1 MRAASELIPRGFRP
15 LMFSSRALGRRG
27 PNPSVIGF
35 ASIRIIR
42 FRTYLV
48 ETILQ
53 ISLRDFCRNH
63 VWLSQS
69 DNATFPIPTC
79 RLSWNAKGYST
90 LARKW
95 VFSSKWDNF
104 SNFLHKLKVR
114 EMGLSENGSFGRPRR
129 KWDFDQL
136 ERKFCNLWKQG
147 FVTLEKKMGF
157 VTLKTYTSSFV

>member
-1 MRAASELIPRGFRP
+1 MLYFVIVA
-15 LMFSSRALGRRG
+15 RRRRKFLLFCDSTIEKL
-27 PNPSVIGF
+27 PFWEANLNLTNPHFWKYVDTYPHF
-35 ASIRIIR
+35 FLAYPHFFEKMWIRIP
-42 FRTYLV
+42 
-48 ETILQ
+48 Q
-53 ISLRDFCRNH
+53 KKH
-63 VWLSQS
+63 W
-69 DNATFPIPTC
+69 PTVPS
-79 RLSWNAKGYST
+79 RENGFS
-90 LARKW
+90 RKW

>member
-1 MRAASELIPRGFRP
+1 MIAFWSSTTTLRIWGGPPLPCGCNLVVTWFTLVPAAGRNFSFELWFRFFDVLRSISDELLRKHTFLFQTTVPSRENGF
-15 LMFSSRALGRRG
+15 S
-27 PNPSVIGF
+27 
-35 ASIRIIR
+35 
-42 FRTYLV
+42 
-48 ETILQ
+48 
-53 ISLRDFCRNH
+53 
-63 VWLSQS
+63 
-69 DNATFPIPTC
+69 
-79 RLSWNAKGYST
+79 
-90 LARKW
+90 RKW